1 MIPKRILTQSRI
13 LSTFSPASTFARRTY
28 SASMTELQRQRLV
41 VTRTLPQA
49 SQARLDKGF
58 EGIDVVQWKE
68 DCAIPRS
75 ELLRMAKGAD
85 GILCLLTDKIDAE
98 VLDAAG
104 KR

>member
-1 MIPKRILTQSRI
+1 MSG
-13 LSTFSPASTFARRTY
+13 
-28 SASMTELQRQRLV
+28 LQRQRLV

-58 EGIDVVQWKE
+58 EGIDIAQWKE
-68 DCAIPRS
+68 DRAIPRS
-75 ELLRMAKGAD
+75 EFLKLAKGAN

-104 KR
+104 K